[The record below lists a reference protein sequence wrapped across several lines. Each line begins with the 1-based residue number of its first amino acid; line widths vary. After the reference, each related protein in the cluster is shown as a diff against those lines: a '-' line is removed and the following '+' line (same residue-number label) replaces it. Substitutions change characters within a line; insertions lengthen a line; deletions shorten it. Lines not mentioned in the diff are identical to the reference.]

1 MNADA
6 YSSVCVYVHV
16 DVSVSVCVCLCV
28 FQRSYMCIVQEGRNP
43 SCSFED
49 GELVFFSSDLALKG
63 PCMALLRGEGTHE
76 RGTEPA

>member
-1 MNADA
+1 MQMHTRLF
-6 YSSVCVYVHV
+6 VYMYM
-16 DVSVSVCVCLCV
+16 LMLV
-28 FQRSYMCIVQEGRNP
+28 FQRSYVCIVQEGRNP